1 MMYFEHRLRQSHR
14 FLTNKQPNVHGST
27 WSTRYLNCQTIL
39 SNSLAYSSMCW
50 IILYAGISCFASLS
64 VSVSK
69 QQKLSCFKSHP
80 RWGKKMESGRKF
92 STPQQQSR
100 EKDKTQLLL
109 TFSAKDFI
117 SFSLSKYRIL
127 AASEKDIQQYAFS
140 AQAAISSLKKETM
153 AKNIRTEERNY
164 F

>member
-14 FLTNKQPNVHGST
+14 FVTNKQPNVHGST

-80 RWGKKMESGRKF
+80 RWGKKKWSQEENSQLHSRRKG
-92 STPQQQSR
+92 
-100 EKDKTQLLL
+100 K
-109 TFSAKDFI
+109 
-117 SFSLSKYRIL
+117 
-127 AASEKDIQQYAFS
+127 
-140 AQAAISSLKKETM
+140 
-153 AKNIRTEERNY
+153 RTKHNY
-164 F
+164 FLPFQQRTSYLFRCQSTESQLPLGRIYNNMLFLHKLQFHP

>member
-1 MMYFEHRLRQSHR
+1 
-14 FLTNKQPNVHGST
+14 
-27 WSTRYLNCQTIL
+27 
-39 SNSLAYSSMCW
+39 
-50 IILYAGISCFASLS
+50 
-64 VSVSK
+64 
-69 QQKLSCFKSHP
+69 
-80 RWGKKMESGRKF
+80 MESGRKF
-92 STPQQQSR
+92 STPQQQNR

-140 AQAAISSLKKETM
+140 AQAAISSLKRETM

>member
-14 FLTNKQPNVHGST
+14 FLTSKQPNVHGST

-80 RWGKKMESGRKF
+80 R
-92 STPQQQSR
+92 
-100 EKDKTQLLL
+100 
-109 TFSAKDFI
+109 FSAKDFI